1 MKPLFNPKLIS
12 AAVVLALLPLGHTAF
27 AQTAPAKAPSRGTV
41 VVKASGTL
49 AVNVG
54 REVTQTQHLIAP

>member
-1 MKPLFNPKLIS
+1 MKPLFNPKFIS
-12 AAVVLALLPLGHTAF
+12 TAVVSALLPLSNAAF
-27 AQTAPAKAPSRGTV
+27 AQTTPAKAPSRGTV